1 VRLGVISHTT
11 PQWNCY
17 LAPIDKP
24 ILGSRVVWPT
34 HLRDP
39 LWEIMRMRHF
49 RNEPGESEIVREWV
63 MT

>member
-1 VRLGVISHTT
+1 VRRGTYAWVYVDGLDKFT
-11 PQWNCY
+11 N
-17 LAPIDKP
+17 KP
-24 ILGSRVVWPT
+24 ILGSRVVWPP

-49 RNEPGESEIVREWV
+49 RDQPGESEIVREWV